1 MVRLARL
8 TLQGQHDPYDDLV
21 AADEMT
27 TQEIVDALYPTD
39 ARLTAIRDA
48 LNNGHRRIPHHLIA
62 EGVRL
67 ELGDLETNAERKL
80 FMRYNRLLVPFSEK
94 LRTRIIKDIHDSL
107 PGGHGDRT
115 TTYQQVSQ
123 WYYWQGMT
131 DTIARFTNNC
141 TTCRRSKVN
150 RHAKHGLLHPLPVP
164 EKYWTDISIDF
175 ITPLPP
181 SKWCGHSYR
190 HIMVVVD
197 RLSKKKKFIAIENM
211 EVLTIVDKFLE
222 YIWREEQ

>member
-1 MVRLARL
+1 MHESGEGMSRVGTAMVRLARL

-94 LRTRIIKDIHDSL
+94 LRTRIIKIS
-107 PGGHGDRT
+107 
-115 TTYQQVSQ
+115 
-123 WYYWQGMT
+123 MT
-131 DTIARFTNNC
+131 PCQEGTGVAPQHTSR
-141 TTCRRSKVN
+141 
-150 RHAKHGLLHPLPVP
+150 
-164 EKYWTDISIDF
+164 
-175 ITPLPP
+175 
-181 SKWCGHSYR
+181 
-190 HIMVVVD
+190 
-197 RLSKKKKFIAIENM
+197 
-211 EVLTIVDKFLE
+211 
-222 YIWREEQ
+222 